1 MKDDT
6 KRGIANV
13 CAIVV
18 VICAAIGICYTLPGR
33 QKEVDPEETV
43 VEKPKSNVNV
53 CGHIIGEEFVP
64 RPEYKYTLKGDAYTY
79 LYDNVTLI
87 TFCPVGGKLKY
98 ASITKI
104 FAEWMACGAE
114 QFEMEAYY
122 TQKYHA
128 KPQQPGSLLT
138 EDGVRIDINS
148 KRVDGRWILS
158 IAFVKLD
165 K

>member
-1 MKDDT
+1 MKDGT
-6 KRGIANV
+6 KLGIMNACAFVVVV
-13 CAIVV
+13 CAV
-18 VICAAIGICYTLPGR
+18 IGICYTLP
-33 QKEVDPEETV
+33 KETV

-79 LYDNVTLI
+79 LYDHATLI

-104 FAEWMACGAE
+104 FAKWIDCITE
-114 QFEMEAYY
+114 QYEMEAYY
-122 TQKYHA
+122 AKKYKA
-128 KPQQPGSLLT
+128 KPKQTGSLLT
-138 EDGVRIDINS
+138 EDGVRIDIDS
-148 KRVDGRWILS
+148 KDVDGRWILS
-158 IAFVKLD
+158 MAFVKLD